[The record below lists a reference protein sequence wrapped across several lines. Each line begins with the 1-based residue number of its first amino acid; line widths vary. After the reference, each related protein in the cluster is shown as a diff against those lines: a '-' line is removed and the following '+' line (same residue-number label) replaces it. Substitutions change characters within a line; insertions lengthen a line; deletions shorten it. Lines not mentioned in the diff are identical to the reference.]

1 MDWAR
6 EIGVTPHRDYVKVEP
21 IFGAIKADACD
32 VRFQFGH
39 GGRRLFVGDMSDIV
53 GRLTTPG
60 RRVAIEAED
69 ASGTGL
75 LEQASSTGH
84 DAAG

>member
-1 MDWAR
+1 M
-6 EIGVTPHRDYVKVEP
+6 
-21 IFGAIKADACD
+21 
-32 VRFQFGH
+32 
-39 GGRRLFVGDMSDIV
+39 FVGDMSDIV

-75 LEQASSTGH
+75 LEQASSTGR